1 MELLV
6 DTHVAL
12 WWALDPTS
20 LLPQASELIA
30 RSDNTV
36 FFSAASAW
44 ELAIKVR
51 SGKLTLNV
59 TRLIDQLAR
68 DGFRML
74 GIGLTDAI
82 TAGELE
88 WAHRDPFDRMLV
100 AQSRTQRLQL
110 VTRDEAI
117 RAFLGSE
124 SLAA

>member
-6 DTHVAL
+6 DTHLAL

-20 LLPQASELIA
+20 LLPQASEVIT

-51 SGKLTLNV
+51 SGKLTLDV
-59 TRLIDQLAR
+59 RRLIDQLAR

-110 VTRDEAI
+110 ITRDEAI

>member
-51 SGKLTLNV
+51 SGKLTLDV

>member
-59 TRLIDQLAR
+59 TRLIDRSEEHTLNSS
-68 DGFRML
+68 
-74 GIGLTDAI
+74 
-82 TAGELE
+82 
-88 WAHRDPFDRMLV
+88 HRH
-100 AQSRTQRLQL
+100 
-110 VTRDEAI
+110 
-117 RAFLGSE
+117 
-124 SLAA
+124 